1 EHLVRENLPSLDD
14 PQRRKLFDELDPVWK
29 LLLAPVGPQH
39 KGLLPAQTTH
49 HLVELF
55 RTTVSY
61 DPTRV
66 LQLTADLFKGF
77 NMGYQS
83 DPMAIGEVVRFA
95 EIILADHKEILKDP
109 TNAANL
115 AFILDQFVEFGWPQ
129 AIQLLMKLD
138 SAVR

>member
-1 EHLVRENLPSLDD
+1 M
-14 PQRRKLFDELDPVWK
+14 ELDPIWR
-29 LLLAPVGPQH
+29 LLLGPTGPQH
-39 KGLLPAQTTH
+39 KGLLPASTTH

-55 RTTVSY
+55 RTTVCY
-61 DPTRV
+61 DPARV

-83 DPMAIGEVVRFA
+83 DQKAIGEVVRFA
-95 EIILADHKEILKDP
+95 EIIMADHKEILKDP

-129 AIQLLMKLD
+129 ATQVLMKLD
-138 SAVR
+138 TAVR